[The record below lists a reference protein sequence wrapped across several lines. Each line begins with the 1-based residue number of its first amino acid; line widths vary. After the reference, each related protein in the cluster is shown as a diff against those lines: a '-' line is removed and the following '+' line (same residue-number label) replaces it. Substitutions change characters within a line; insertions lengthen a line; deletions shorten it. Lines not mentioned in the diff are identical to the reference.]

1 MRLVQI
7 AVEIVLVAGS
17 LYIAWVSGTSMQAL
31 ESRDHRVAVQQRSL
45 SMSVE
50 AAERAVE
57 AAASAAVEP

>member
-1 MRLVQI
+1 
-7 AVEIVLVAGS
+7 
-17 LYIAWVSGTSMQAL
+17 
-31 ESRDHRVAVQQRSL
+31 VAVQQRSL